1 MGGMEEQRG
10 AWGGGSDQEGLLVRL
25 YTDMCPRTL
34 CLPVPKDGGCNIV
47 HRVNYNKLQVVHENI
62 LSRTGEG
69 TNINHA
75 QWLERFSNMAFMV
88 PLTELP
94 SLCTANADT
103 VPRASNKLKTR
114 WHSTRPRQA
123 TVSCSDKD
131 REQGQRRVTMHKLF
145 GNHLATHSCTTGLTE
160 LCKQVH
166 HSLHTATSS
175 QCLHQNRAQCL
186 QPTIPHHAYYLNA
199 TCYRQFGCCNH
210 TSFSSSCAARQ
221 SAILLA
227 VIEALVSRTTTE
239 LPACS
244 TAARMQFKH
253 SWTIEWA

>member
-1 MGGMEEQRG
+1 MLTMHNDLRDFLTWRSWFHWLSSPPSAQPTRIQYPEHQTSWKRDDTQHDLGRPQ
-10 AWGGGSDQEGLLVRL
+10 
-25 YTDMCPRTL
+25 CPAVT
-34 CLPVPKDGGCNIV
+34 KT
-47 HRVNYNKLQVVHENI
+47 EN
-62 LSRTGEG
+62 R
-69 TNINHA
+69 
-75 QWLERFSNMAFMV
+75 
-88 PLTELP
+88 
-94 SLCTANADT
+94 
-103 VPRASNKLKTR
+103 
-114 WHSTRPRQA
+114 
-123 TVSCSDKD
+123 D
-131 REQGQRRVTMHKLF
+131 REGWQ
-145 GNHLATHSCTTGLTE
+145 CTNCSPTILLHTVVLHGLTE

-244 TAARMQFKH
+244 TAARMQLKH